1 MYVFWCVWLLT
12 LDNLRTLLDVE
23 CIVCRFGGRLCTFPL
38 LFFPSGI
45 SNSLHQWTQLWFW
58 IWLIHEIS
66 IEVAKKLTWTTF
78 SNGYL
83 GSRNDEERSEM
94 RYVVRIAKL
103 SESSKFWTQ
112 IALLGIP
119 WSMLL
124 WESILYQ
131 LEHVKALFIWSSSQ
145 QSVTL
150 LTYNWLLCLD
160 NGFHLLVLCYL
171 RLVLFALCLLIDLLV
186 ALQTRNTGGSLDCQS
201 FFVVRLRILSRLVV

>member
-1 MYVFWCVWLLT
+1 MYVSLMCLIVNLWQLADFAGVWCGVFVGLRGLMNALHFPTVSSLDCSRNTFLYTNELIIWL
-12 LDNLRTLLDVE
+12 
-23 CIVCRFGGRLCTFPL
+23 
-38 LFFPSGI
+38 
-45 SNSLHQWTQLWFW
+45 W
-58 IWLIHEIS
+58 IWLILEIS
-66 IEVAKKLTWTTF
+66 IEIAKKLTWTTF

-131 LEHVKALFIWSSSQ
+131 LEHVKVHFYIWSSLQ

-150 LTYNWLLCLD
+150 LTC
-160 NGFHLLVLCYL
+160 
-171 RLVLFALCLLIDLLV
+171 R
-186 ALQTRNTGGSLDCQS
+186 
-201 FFVVRLRILSRLVV
+201 

>member
-1 MYVFWCVWLLT
+1 MCLIVNLWQLADFIGVWCGVFACCFSELLANAFV
-12 LDNLRTLLDVE
+12 LSHVFSLVE
-23 CIVCRFGGRLCTFPL
+23 ETPFLYTNEL
-38 LFFPSGI
+38 
-45 SNSLHQWTQLWFW
+45 NLWFW
-58 IWLIHEIS
+58 IWLILEIS
-66 IEVAKKLTWTTF
+66 IEIAKKLTWTTF

-131 LEHVKALFIWSSSQ
+131 LEHVKVHSVWSSLQ

-150 LTYNWLLCLD
+150 LTWYVSLCCVWKT
-160 NGFHLLVLCYL
+160 GSTFFMIVLP
-171 RLVLFALCLLIDLLV
+171 
-186 ALQTRNTGGSLDCQS
+186 
-201 FFVVRLRILSRLVV
+201 

>member
-1 MYVFWCVWLLT
+1 MLSHVF
-12 LDNLRTLLDVE
+12 
-23 CIVCRFGGRLCTFPL
+23 
-38 LFFPSGI
+38 
-45 SNSLHQWTQLWFW
+45 SLAEETPFLYTNELNLWFW
-58 IWLIHEIS
+58 IWLILEIS
-66 IEVAKKLTWTTF
+66 IEIAKKLTWTTF

-131 LEHVKALFIWSSSQ
+131 LEHVKVCFYGQVRSNLWRFW
-145 QSVTL
+145 L
-150 LTYNWLLCLD
+150 LTAFCVWIT
-160 NGFHLLVLCYL
+160 GSTILCYL

-186 ALQTRNTGGSLDCQS
+186 ALQARNTGDSLLNCQS
-201 FFVVRLRILSRLVV
+201 FFVMWLWILCWLVVRCERFFLSKESPFDSDLKWSKATRWI

>member
-1 MYVFWCVWLLT
+1 MLSHVF
-12 LDNLRTLLDVE
+12 
-23 CIVCRFGGRLCTFPL
+23 
-38 LFFPSGI
+38 
-45 SNSLHQWTQLWFW
+45 SLAEETPFLYTNELNLWFW
-58 IWLIHEIS
+58 IWLILEIS
-66 IEVAKKLTWTTF
+66 IEIAKKLTWTTF

-131 LEHVKALFIWSSSQ
+131 LEHVKVYLYGQVRSNLWRF
-145 QSVTL
+145 
-150 LTYNWLLCLD
+150 WLITAFCVWIT
-160 NGFHLLVLCYL
+160 GSTILCYL

-186 ALQTRNTGGSLDCQS
+186 ALQARNTGGSLDCQS
-201 FFVVRLRILSRLVV
+201 FFVVRLRILCRLVIWCERFFLGRKSFWFWSQMK